1 MSAKPEIN
9 ADDMVNIEINGV
21 AMKAAKGSMIIHA
34 ADDAN
39 VYIPRFCYH
48 KKLPIAAN
56 CRMCL
61 VEVENVPKPLPACAT
76 PVNEGMKVFTNS
88 DYAKKAQQGVMEF
101 LLINHPLDCPI
112 CDQGGECELQ
122 DIAMG
127 YGRSVSRFAEK
138 KRIVKDKNIGP
149 LIATEMTRCIHCTRC
164 IRTIELVGGEKELG
178 GMGRGTKTL
187 IGTYIERSVNSEMS
201 GNVIDVCPVGAL
213 TAKPSRFAARAWEM
227 RSTAGIAGHDCIGSN
242 INTHIRNK
250 EIVRVVPAE
259 NEKINEVWIS
269 DRDRYAYEGL
279 NSDSRLTTPMIKVNG
294 EWQETDWNTALEE
307 VVEGLR
313 ANNANIAGLMSPNVT
328 TEEAFLM
335 QKLLRDMGATSIDHR
350 IGQQDFSDDGQ
361 ASLASSLGSSIEAL
375 ESIGAA
381 LLIGSNI
388 RHDQPIASHRLRK
401 AAANGAKVMLLNS
414 IDFDINFPIA
424 ELVITHPSALATDLA
439 AMVKVALEQSSS
451 DAPDGIN
458 ALINDVIVT
467 DSHKDIVA
475 NLNKAGS
482 SSVIIG
488 AHAMALPDLSV
499 IRQLAELLA
508 TLTNSQIGYLP
519 RGANSVGASLAGAV
533 PFAGVGGKEV
543 SAGSNA
549 VSMFETSASAYMLM
563 NVEPEHDCINPVQA
577 TCALKAAEF
586 VVCLSSFV
594 SDAMRDYADVL
605 LPTAPYSETSGTFV
619 NAAGTWQRFSAN
631 CAPLGETRPAWK
643 VLRVL
648 GNLLDLNGYEYLS
661 SEEVRA
667 EVERDAGQVK
677 LDNSQAWQCPSSLA
691 AISNGIVRIADL
703 PIYAVD
709 SVVRRAA
716 ALQQTIHAASETIA
730 MNQVTADKLSVSD
743 ATRVVVAQGDDEI
756 SGELN
761 IDARIADDCV
771 LVSSSTVLSSGLG
784 SPYQTITVT
793 KD

>member
-21 AMKAAKGSMIIHA
+21 PVKAAKGSMIIHA
-34 ADDAN
+34 TDDAN
-39 VYIPRFCYH
+39 IYVPRFCYH

-76 PVNEGMKVFTNS
+76 PVNEGMKIFTQS
-88 DYAKKAQQGVMEF
+88 AFAKQAQKGVMEF

-127 YGRSVSRFAEK
+127 YGRSVSRFTEK

-149 LIATEMTRCIHCTRC
+149 LISTEMTRCIHCTRC
-164 IRTIELVGGEKELG
+164 IRAIEVVGGDKELG
-178 GMGRGTKTL
+178 GMGRGTNTL

-227 RSTAGIAGHDCIGSN
+227 RATAGIAGHDCIGSN
-242 INTHIRNK
+242 INTHTRDK
-250 EIVRVVPAE
+250 EVVRVVPAE

-279 NSDSRLTTPMIKVNG
+279 NSESRLTAPMIKVNG

-313 ANNANIAGLMSPNVT
+313 ANKDNIAGLMSPSVT

-350 IGQQDFSDDGQ
+350 IGQQDFTTDGD
-361 ASLASSLGSSIEAL
+361 APLVSSLGSSIDAL
-375 ESIGAA
+375 ESLDAA

-401 AAANGAKVMLLNS
+401 AAANGANVMLLNS

-424 ELVITHPSALATDLA
+424 ETIITHPGSIASELAGIIKALLDVTHASAPEGLA
-439 AMVKVALEQSSS
+439 Q
-451 DAPDGIN
+451 
-458 ALINDVIVT
+458 LIASVDVT
-467 DSHKDIVA
+467 SSHKNIA
-475 NLNKAGS
+475 NNLNEAGS

-488 AHAMALPDLSV
+488 TQAMSLPDLSV
-499 IRQLAELLA
+499 VSALAAALA
-508 TLTNSQIGYLP
+508 NLTGSNFGYLP

-533 PFAGVGGKEV
+533 PFASVGGKEV
-543 SAGSNA
+543 TAGNNA
-549 VSMFETSASAYMLM
+549 SSMFDKTASAYMLM
-563 NVEPEHDCINPVQA
+563 NVEPELDCINPAQA
-577 TCALKAAEF
+577 SRALQAADF
-586 VVCLSSFV
+586 VVSLTPFV
-594 SDAMRDYADVL
+594 SDAMRGYADVL

-631 CAPLGETRPAWK
+631 CSPLGETRPAWK

-648 GNLLDLNGYEYLS
+648 GNLLDLNGYDYLS

-667 EVERDAGQVK
+667 EVERKAGQVN
-677 LDNSQAWQCPSSLA
+677 LDNKLTWQCPSSLKA
-691 AISNGIVRIADL
+691 TSGVVRITDL
-703 PIYAVD
+703 PIYGID
-709 SVVRRAA
+709 NVVRRAKS
-716 ALQQTIHAASETIA
+716 LQQTVHAASESIS
-730 MNQVTADKLSVSD
+730 MNQHTADKLNISGASQI
-743 ATRVVVAQGDDEI
+743 VVAQGDDEV
-756 SGELN
+756 SGELK
-761 IDARIADDCV
+761 IDAGVADDCV
-771 LVSSSTVLSSGLG
+771 LISTSTMSSSGLG
-784 SPYQTITVT
+784 KPYQTITVT

>member
-21 AMKAAKGSMIIHA
+21 PMQAAKGAMIIHA

-61 VEVENVPKPLPACAT
+61 VEVEGVPKPLPACAT
-76 PVNEGMKVFTNS
+76 PVNEGMKVLTSSPF
-88 DYAKKAQQGVMEF
+88 AKQAQQGVMEF

-138 KRIVKDKNIGP
+138 KRVVKDKNIGP
-149 LIATEMTRCIHCTRC
+149 LIETEMTRCIHCTRC
-164 IRTIELVGGEKELG
+164 IRTIELVGGDKELG
-178 GMGRGTKTL
+178 GMGRGTNTL

-242 INTHIRNK
+242 VNTHIRNK
-250 EIVRVVPAE
+250 EVVRVVPAE

-279 NSDSRLTTPMIKVNG
+279 NSESRLTSPMIKVG
-294 EWQETDWNTALEE
+294 SEWQKTDWNTALEE
-307 VVEGLR
+307 VAEGLR
-313 ANNANIAGLMSPNVT
+313 GNKTSIAGLMSPNVT

-350 IGQQDFSDDGQ
+350 IGQQDFSDDAGEPITQ
-361 ASLASSLGSSIEAL
+361 SLGSSIDAL
-375 ESIGAA
+375 ESVDAA
-381 LLIGSNI
+381 LLIGSNV

-401 AAANGAKVMLLNS
+401 AVANGAKVMLLNS
-414 IDFDINFPIA
+414 VDYDINYDIA
-424 ELVITHPSALATDLA
+424 EKIVTHPGVMASELATIIKAMLSLSDKTVPADL
-439 AMVKVALEQSSS
+439 SS
-451 DAPDGIN
+451 
-458 ALINDVIVT
+458 LIESVT
-467 DSHKDIVA
+467 VTEAHTAIA
-475 NLNKAGS
+475 NNLNEAAS

-488 AHAMALPDLSV
+488 TQAMGLPDLSTV
-499 IRQLAELLA
+499 RALAGLLAQLA
-508 TLTNSQIGYLP
+508 NSNFGYLP
-519 RGANSVGASLAGAV
+519 RGANSVGARLAGAL

-543 SAGSNA
+543 DVGKNA
-549 VSMFETSASAYMLM
+549 LTMFDNPASAYVLM
-563 NVEPEHDCINPVQA
+563 NIEPERDCINPAQA
-577 TCALKAAEF
+577 MRSLNAADF
-586 VVCLSSFV
+586 VVCMTPFE
-594 SDAMRDYADVL
+594 SDAMREYANVM
-605 LPTAPYSETSGTFV
+605 LPMAPYSETSGTFV
-619 NAAGTWQRFSAN
+619 NAANDWQRFSAN
-631 CAPLGETRPAWK
+631 CAPLGETRPGWK
-643 VLRVL
+643 ILRVL
-648 GNLLDLNGYEYLS
+648 GNLLELNGYEYLS

-667 EVERDAGQVK
+667 EVERDSTNMK
-677 LDNSQAWQCPSSLA
+677 KDNQLEWRCPSVLNGNNELVRLGD
-691 AISNGIVRIADL
+691 IS
-703 PIYAVD
+703 IYATD
-709 SVVRRAA
+709 NIVRRATS
-716 ALQQTIHAASETIA
+716 LQQTIHAVTETISMNSATATKLNVADA
-730 MNQVTADKLSVSD
+730 M
-743 ATRVVVAQGDDEI
+743 RVVLGQGEDEV
-756 SGELN
+756 SGELTL
-761 IDARIADDCV
+761 DERIPDNCV
-771 LVSSSTVLSSGLG
+771 MVSSATDLSSSLG
-784 SPYQTITVT
+784 MPYQAVTVT

>member
-149 LIATEMTRCIHCTRC
+149 LISTEMTRCIHCTRC
-164 IRTIELVGGEKELG
+164 IRTIELVGGDKELG
-178 GMGRGTKTL
+178 GMGRGTNTL

-242 INTHIRNK
+242 INTHIRDK
-250 EIVRVVPAE
+250 EVVRVVPAE

-279 NSDSRLTTPMIKVNG
+279 NSDSRLTAPMIKVNG

-313 ANNANIAGLMSPNVT
+313 ANKDNIAGLMSANVT

-335 QKLLRDMGATSIDHR
+335 QKLLRDMGATAIDHR
-350 IGQQDFSDDGQ
+350 IGQQDFSDDDEAPLAATLGMSVE
-361 ASLASSLGSSIEAL
+361 SLETV
-375 ESIGAA
+375 GAA
-381 LLIGSNI
+381 LLIGSNV
-388 RHDQPIASHRLRK
+388 RLDQPIASHRLRK
-401 AAANGAKVMLLNS
+401 AANNGAKIMLLNS
-414 IDFDINFPIA
+414 IDVDINYPIA
-424 ELVITHPSALATDLA
+424 EIIITHPSAIATDLA
-439 AMVKVALEQSSS
+439 AMVKVALEQNSSES
-451 DAPDGIN
+451 PDGIA

-467 DSHKDIVA
+467 DTHREMTQ
-475 NLNKAGS
+475 NLASNDS
-482 SSVIIG
+482 SSIIIG
-488 AHAMALPDLSV
+488 AEAMALPDLSV
-499 IRQLAELLA
+499 IRRLASLLA
-508 TLTNSQIGYLP
+508 TLTDSQLGYLP
-519 RGANSVGASLAGAV
+519 RGANSVGISLAGGL
-533 PFAGVGGKEV
+533 PYAGVGGKDITT
-543 SAGSNA
+543 GRNA
-549 VSMFETSASAYMLM
+549 IEMFDSPASAYMLM
-563 NVEPEHDCINPVQA
+563 GVEPERDCINPAQA
-577 TCALKAAEF
+577 TAALKAADF
-586 VVCLSSFV
+586 VVSLTPFV
-594 SDAMRDYADVL
+594 SGMMRDYADVL

-631 CAPLGETRPAWK
+631 CSPLGETRPAWK

-648 GNLLDLNGYEYLS
+648 GNLFEFNGYEYLS

-667 EVERDAGQVK
+667 EVERDSRDVK
-677 LDNSQAWQCPSSLA
+677 LDNSQAWQCPSNLGGES
-691 AISNGIVRIADL
+691 SIVRIADF
-703 PIYAVD
+703 PIYSVD
-709 SVVRRAA
+709 NVVRRAD
-716 ALQQTIHAASETIA
+716 ALQKTVHAAKETIS
-730 MNQVTADKLSVSD
+730 MNQATAEKLNVAGAS
-743 ATRVVVAQGDDEI
+743 RVVVAQGDDEI
-756 SGELN
+756 SGELTMN
-761 IDARIADDCV
+761 ERLTDDCV
-771 LVSSSTVLSSGLG
+771 LISAATILSSGLAL
-784 SPYQTITVT
+784 PFQTITVT

>member
-9 ADDMVNIEINGV
+9 ADDMVTIEINGV
-21 AMKAAKGSMIIHA
+21 PMQAAKGSMIIHA

-61 VEVENVPKPLPACAT
+61 IEVEGVPKPLPACAT
-76 PVNEGMKVFTNS
+76 PVNEGMKVFTKS
-88 DYAKKAQQGVMEF
+88 DFAKQAQKGVMEF

-138 KRIVKDKNIGP
+138 KRVVKDKNIGP
-149 LIATEMTRCIHCTRC
+149 LIETEMTRCIHCTRC
-164 IRTIELVGGEKELG
+164 IRTIELVGGDKELG
-178 GMGRGTKTL
+178 GMGRGTNTL
-187 IGTYIERSVNSEMS
+187 IGTYIERSVDSEMS

-250 EIVRVVPAE
+250 EIVRVVPNE

-279 NSDSRLTTPMIKVNG
+279 NSQSRLTAPMIKVG
-294 EWQETDWNTALEE
+294 DEWQETDWNTALEE

-313 ANNANIAGLMSPNVT
+313 GNKDSIAGLMSPNVT

-335 QKLLRDMGATSIDHR
+335 QKLLRDMGATSIDYR
-350 IGQQDFSDDGQ
+350 IGQQDFSDDGGMPN
-361 ASLASSLGSSIEAL
+361 AETLGSSIDAL
-375 ESIGAA
+375 ESVDAA

-401 AAANGAKVMLLNS
+401 AVTNGAKVMLLNT
-414 IDFDINFPIA
+414 IDYDINYPIA
-424 ELVITHPSALATDLA
+424 ETIVAHSGAIATELAGTVKAMLELTGQAAPAGLA
-439 AMVKVALEQSSS
+439 
-451 DAPDGIN
+451 G
-458 ALINDVIVT
+458 LIESVNT
-467 DSHKDIVA
+467 TESHKAIA
-475 NLNKAGS
+475 SNLNAAS
-482 SSVIIG
+482 NSSVIIG
-488 AHAMALPDLSV
+488 TQAMALPDLAT
-499 IRQLAELLA
+499 IRALAGLLA
-508 TLTNSQIGYLP
+508 KLADANFGYLP
-519 RGANSVGASLAGAV
+519 RGANSVGARLAGAL

-543 SAGSNA
+543 TTGKNA
-549 VSMFETSASAYMLM
+549 ATMFDTPASAYMLM

-577 TCALKAAEF
+577 MGAISAADF
-586 VVCLSSFV
+586 VVCLTPFM
-594 SDAMRDYADVL
+594 SDAMSEYANVM
-605 LPTAPYSETSGTFV
+605 LPMAPYSETSGTFV

-631 CAPLGETRPAWK
+631 CAPLGDTRPAWK
-643 VLRVL
+643 ILRVL

-667 EVERDAGQVK
+667 EVERDSANMST
-677 LDNSQAWQCPSSLA
+677 DNQMDWDYPTALSNSDELVR
-691 AISNGIVRIADL
+691 ISNL
-703 PIYAVD
+703 SIYETD
-709 SVVRRAA
+709 NVVRRAS
-716 ALQQTIHAASETIA
+716 ALQQTTHVATDTININSATANKLNVADAA
-730 MNQVTADKLSVSD
+730 
-743 ATRVVVAQGDDEI
+743 RVVLGQGDDEV
-756 SGELN
+756 SGELKL
-761 IDARIADDCV
+761 DERIPDNCV
-771 LVSSSTVLSSGLG
+771 MVSAATMLSSGLG
-784 SPYQTITVT
+784 APCQAVTVT

>member
-21 AMKAAKGSMIIHA
+21 PMQAAKGSMIIHA

-61 VEVENVPKPLPACAT
+61 VEVEGVPKPLPACAT
-76 PVNEGMKVFTNS
+76 PVMDGMKVLTSSAF
-88 DYAKKAQQGVMEF
+88 AKQAQQGVMEF

-138 KRIVKDKNIGP
+138 KRVVKDKNIGP
-149 LIATEMTRCIHCTRC
+149 LIETEMTRCIHCTRC
-164 IRTIELVGGEKELG
+164 IRTIELVGGDKELG
-178 GMGRGTKTL
+178 GMGRGTNTL
-187 IGTYIERSVNSEMS
+187 IGTYIERSVDSEMS

-242 INTHIRNK
+242 INTHIRDK
-250 EIVRVVPAE
+250 EIVRVVPNE

-279 NSDSRLTTPMIKVNG
+279 NSKSRLAAPMIKVGG
-294 EWQETDWNTALEE
+294 EWQQTDWNTALEE

-313 ANNANIAGLMSPNVT
+313 GNKANIAGLMSPNVT

-335 QKLLRDMGATSIDHR
+335 QKLLRDMGATSIDYR
-350 IGQQDFSDDGQ
+350 IGQQDFSDDNGMPI
-361 ASLASSLGSSIEAL
+361 AEGLGSSIEAL
-375 ESIGAA
+375 ESVDAA

-401 AAANGAKVMLLNS
+401 AVTNGAKVMLLNS
-414 IDFDINFPIA
+414 IDYDINYPIA
-424 ELVITHPSALATDLA
+424 ETIVAHPDALTSELAAIVKAMLVITQQSAPAGLD
-439 AMVKVALEQSSS
+439 
-451 DAPDGIN
+451 
-458 ALINDVIVT
+458 ALISSVN
-467 DSHKDIVA
+467 VA
-475 NLNKAGS
+475 ETHTAIANNLNDAAN

-488 AHAMALPDLSV
+488 TQAMAMADLST
-499 IRQLAELLA
+499 IRALAGLLA
-508 TLTNSQIGYLP
+508 KLANATFGYLP
-519 RGANSVGASLAGAV
+519 RGANSVGARLAGAL

-543 SAGSNA
+543 TTGKNA
-549 VSMFETSASAYMLM
+549 MTMFDSPASTYMLM
-563 NVEPEHDCINPVQA
+563 NVEPERDCINPAQA
-577 TCALKAAEF
+577 MRALNAADF
-586 VVCLSSFV
+586 VVCLTPFA
-594 SDAMRDYADVL
+594 SDAMREYASVM
-605 LPTAPYSETSGTFV
+605 LPMAPYSETSGTFV

-643 VLRVL
+643 ILRVL

-667 EVERDAGQVK
+667 EVERDSASMSK
-677 LDNSQAWQCPSSLA
+677 DNQLNWQCPGKL
-691 AISNGIVRIADL
+691 SNSDALVRISDL
-703 PIYAVD
+703 TIYATD
-709 SVVRRAA
+709 NVVRRAS
-716 ALQQTIHAASETIA
+716 ALQKTVHAATETVAI
-730 MNQVTADKLSVSD
+730 NTATANKLNVAD
-743 ATRVVVAQGDDEI
+743 AIRVVVGQGDDEV
-756 SGELN
+756 SGELKLDERLPDN
-761 IDARIADDCV
+761 CV
-771 LVSSSTVLSSGLG
+771 MVNSATDLNSGLG
-784 SPYQTITVT
+784 APYQTVTVT

>member
-21 AMKAAKGSMIIHA
+21 AMQAAKGSMIIHA

-39 VYIPRFCYH
+39 IYIPRFCYH

-76 PVNEGMKVFTNS
+76 PVNEGMKVFTS
-88 DYAKKAQQGVMEF
+88 SEFAKSAQKAVMEF

-127 YGRSVSRFAEK
+127 YGRSVSRFTEK

-164 IRTIELVGGEKELG
+164 IRAIELVGGDKELG

-242 INTHIRNK
+242 INTHMRDK

-279 NSDSRLTTPMIKVNG
+279 NSESRLTAPMIKVNG
-294 EWQETDWNTALEE
+294 EWQATDWNTALEE

-313 ANNANIAGLMSPNVT
+313 ANKDSIAGLMSPNVT

-335 QKLLRDMGATSIDHR
+335 QKLLRDLGATAIDHR
-350 IGQQDFSDDGQ
+350 VDQQDFTDDGT
-361 ASLASSLGSSIEAL
+361 APLAASLGSSIEAL
-375 ESIGAA
+375 ESLGAA

-401 AAANGAKVMLLNS
+401 AATNGAKIMLLNS
-414 IDFDINFPIA
+414 IDFDINYAVA
-424 ELVITHPSALATDLA
+424 EKIITHPGAFASDLSA
-439 AMVKVALEQSSS
+439 MIKVALEQSQSQPPEGV
-451 DAPDGIN
+451 A
-458 ALINDVIVT
+458 ALINEAIVT
-467 DSHKDIVA
+467 DTHRDIVS
-475 NLNKAGS
+475 NLNSIENS
-482 SSVIIG
+482 SIIIG
-488 AHAMALPDLSV
+488 AQAMSLPDLSV
-499 IRQLAELLA
+499 VRGLAGLLA
-508 TLTNSQIGYLP
+508 TLTNSQLGYLP
-519 RGANSVGASLAGAV
+519 RGANSVGASLAGAL
-533 PFAGVGGKEV
+533 PYAGVGGKDITT
-543 SAGSNA
+543 GCNA
-549 VSMFETSASAYMLM
+549 VKMFETPASAYMLM
-563 NVEPEHDCINPVQA
+563 NVEPEYDCINPAQA
-577 TCALKAAEF
+577 TRALSAADF
-586 VVCLSSFV
+586 VVCLTPFS

-631 CAPLGETRPAWK
+631 CSPLAETRPAWK

-648 GNLLDLNGYEYLS
+648 GNLFDLNGYEYLS

-677 LDNSQAWQCPSSLA
+677 LDNSQTWRPVSP
-691 AISNGIVRIADL
+691 NGTQGLVRITDL
-703 PIYAVD
+703 PIYGVD
-709 SVVRRAA
+709 NVVRRAT
-716 ALQQTIHAASETIA
+716 ALQQTIHAASEAISL
-730 MNQVTADKLSVSD
+730 NQATADKLGLAD
-743 ATRVVVAQGDDEI
+743 AIQVVVAQDDDEI
-756 SGELN
+756 SGELR
-761 IDARIADDCV
+761 IDNRLADDCV

-784 SPYQTITVT
+784 TPYQTITVT

>member
-1 MSAKPEIN
+1 MSAKPEIS

-21 AMKAAKGSMIIHA
+21 AMKAAPGSMIIHA

-39 VYIPRFCYH
+39 IYIPRFCYH

-61 VEVENVPKPLPACAT
+61 IEVEGVPKPLPACAT
-76 PVNEGMKVFTNS
+76 PVSEGMKVLTSS
-88 DYAKKAQQGVMEF
+88 DFAKQAQKGVMEF

-164 IRTIELVGGEKELG
+164 IRTIEEVGGDKELG
-178 GMGRGTKTL
+178 GMGRGTRTL

-227 RSTAGIAGHDCIGSN
+227 RSTTGIAGHDCIGSN
-242 INTHIRNK
+242 INTHIRDK
-250 EIVRVVPAE
+250 EIVRVAPAE
-259 NEKINEVWIS
+259 NEKVNEVWIS

-279 NSDSRLTTPMIKVNG
+279 NSDSRLTAPMIKVNG

-313 ANNANIAGLMSPNVT
+313 ANKANIAGLMSPNVT

-350 IGQQDFSDDGQ
+350 IGQQDFSADGK
-361 ASLASSLGSSIEAL
+361 APLAPSLGSSIEAL
-375 ESIGAA
+375 ESVDAA

-401 AAANGAKVMLLNS
+401 AAANGANVMLLNN

-424 ELVITHPSALATDLA
+424 QTIIAHSSAIATELA
-439 AMVKVALEQSSS
+439 AIIKAALDLTQAS
-451 DAPDGIN
+451 APEGL
-458 ALINDVIVT
+458 ASLIASVNVT
-467 DSHKDIVA
+467 ESHKAIA
-475 NLNKAGS
+475 NNLNEAGS
-482 SSVIIG
+482 SSILVG
-488 AHAMALPDLSV
+488 TQAMALADFSV
-499 IRQLAELLA
+499 VSALAAALAEMTGA
-508 TLTNSQIGYLP
+508 TLGYLP
-519 RGANSVGASLAGAV
+519 RGANSVGASLAGAL
-533 PFAGVGGKEV
+533 PYAGMGGKEV
-543 SAGSNA
+543 SAGNNA
-549 VSMFETSASAYMLM
+549 SSMFDTAASAYMLM
-563 NVEPEHDCINPVQA
+563 NLEPELDCINPVQA
-577 TCALKAAEF
+577 MRALNAADF
-586 VVCLSSFV
+586 VVSLTPFV

-667 EVERDAGQVK
+667 EVERDAGQIK
-677 LDNSQAWQCPSSLA
+677 LDNKQEWQCPSSLGSA
-691 AISNGIVRIADL
+691 NAVVRIADL
-703 PIYAVD
+703 PIYGVD
-709 SVVRRAA
+709 NVVRRAE
-716 ALQQTIHAASETIA
+716 ALQQTVHAASESIA
-730 MNQVTADKLSVSD
+730 MSQATADKLNVAGASQ
-743 ATRVVVAQGDDEI
+743 VVVAQGDDEV
-756 SGELN
+756 SGELV
-761 IDARIADDCV
+761 IDARVADDCV
-771 LVSSSTVLSSGLG
+771 LISSSTVLSSGLG
-784 SPYQTITVT
+784 LPDQTITVT

>member
-1 MSAKPEIN
+1 MSAKPEIS

-21 AMKAAKGSMIIHA
+21 AMKAAPGSMIIHA

-39 VYIPRFCYH
+39 IYIPRFCYH

-61 VEVENVPKPLPACAT
+61 IEVEGVPKPLPACAT
-76 PVNEGMKVFTNS
+76 PVSEGMKVLTSS
-88 DYAKKAQQGVMEF
+88 DFAKQAQKGVMEF

-164 IRTIELVGGEKELG
+164 IRTIEEVGGDKELG
-178 GMGRGTKTL
+178 GMGRGTRTL

-227 RSTAGIAGHDCIGSN
+227 RSTTGIAGHDCIGSN
-242 INTHIRNK
+242 INTHIRDK

-279 NSDSRLTTPMIKVNG
+279 NSDSRLSAPMIKVNG

-313 ANNANIAGLMSPNVT
+313 ANKANIAGLMSPNVT

-350 IGQQDFSDDGQ
+350 IGQQDFSADGK
-361 ASLASSLGSSIEAL
+361 APLAPSLGSSIEAL
-375 ESIGAA
+375 ESVGAA

-401 AAANGAKVMLLNS
+401 AAANGANVMLLNS

-424 ELVITHPSALATDLA
+424 QTIIAHSSAIATELA
-439 AMVKVALEQSSS
+439 AIIKAAIDLTQAS
-451 DAPDGIN
+451 APEGL
-458 ALINDVIVT
+458 ASLIASVNVT
-467 DSHKDIVA
+467 ESHKAIA
-475 NLNKAGS
+475 NNLNEAGS
-482 SSVIIG
+482 SSILVG
-488 AHAMALPDLSV
+488 TQAMALADFSV
-499 IRQLAELLA
+499 VSTLAAALAEMTGA
-508 TLTNSQIGYLP
+508 TLGYLP
-519 RGANSVGASLAGAV
+519 RGANSVGASLAGAL
-533 PFAGVGGKEV
+533 PYAGIGGKEV
-543 SAGSNA
+543 SVGNNA
-549 VSMFETSASAYMLM
+549 SSMFDTAASAYMLM
-563 NVEPEHDCINPVQA
+563 NLEPELDCINPVQA
-577 TCALKAAEF
+577 MRALNAADF
-586 VVCLSSFV
+586 VVSLTPFV

-631 CAPLGETRPAWK
+631 CAPLGETRPGWK

-667 EVERDAGQVK
+667 EVERDAGQIK
-677 LDNSQAWQCPSSLA
+677 LDNKQVWQCPSSLGSA
-691 AISNGIVRIADL
+691 NAVVRIADL
-703 PIYAVD
+703 PIYGVD
-709 SVVRRAA
+709 NVVRRAE
-716 ALQQTIHAASETIA
+716 ALQQTVHAASESIA
-730 MNQVTADKLSVSD
+730 MSQATADKLNIAGASQ
-743 ATRVVVAQGDDEI
+743 VVVAQGDDEV
-756 SGELN
+756 SGELV

-771 LVSSSTVLSSGLG
+771 LISSSTVLSCGLG
-784 SPYQTITVT
+784 LPDQTITVT

>member
-9 ADDMVNIEINGV
+9 ADDMVTIEINGV
-21 AMKAAKGSMIIHA
+21 PMQAAKGSMIIHA

-61 VEVENVPKPLPACAT
+61 IEVEGVPKPLPACAT
-76 PVNEGMKVFTNS
+76 PVNEGMKVFTKS
-88 DYAKKAQQGVMEF
+88 DFAKQAQKGVMEF

-127 YGRSVSRFAEK
+127 YGRSVSRFTEK
-138 KRIVKDKNIGP
+138 KRVVKDKNIGP
-149 LIATEMTRCIHCTRC
+149 LIETEMTRCIHCTRC
-164 IRTIELVGGEKELG
+164 IRTIELVGGDKELG
-178 GMGRGTKTL
+178 GMGRGTNTL
-187 IGTYIERSVNSEMS
+187 IGTYIERSVDSEMS

-213 TAKPSRFAARAWEM
+213 TTKPSRFAARAWEM

-250 EIVRVVPAE
+250 EIVRVVPNE

-279 NSDSRLTTPMIKVNG
+279 NSQSRLTTPMIKVG
-294 EWQETDWNTALEE
+294 DEWQETDWNTALEE

-313 ANNANIAGLMSPNVT
+313 GNKDSIAGLMSPNVT

-350 IGQQDFSDDGQ
+350 IGQQDFSDDGGMPN
-361 ASLASSLGSSIEAL
+361 AETLGLSIDAL
-375 ESIGAA
+375 ESVDAA

-401 AAANGAKVMLLNS
+401 AVTNGAKVMLLNT
-414 IDFDINFPIA
+414 IDYDINYPITETIVVHSGAIATELAGIVKAMLELTGQAAPAGLA
-424 ELVITHPSALATDLA
+424 ELIGSVS
-439 AMVKVALEQSSS
+439 
-451 DAPDGIN
+451 
-458 ALINDVIVT
+458 VT
-467 DSHKDIVA
+467 ESHKAIA
-475 NLNKAGS
+475 NNLNAAS
-482 SSVIIG
+482 NSSVIIG
-488 AHAMALPDLSV
+488 TQAMALPDLSAL
-499 IRQLAELLA
+499 RALAGLLA
-508 TLTNSQIGYLP
+508 KLADANFGYLP
-519 RGANSVGASLAGAV
+519 RGANSVGARLAGAL

-543 SAGSNA
+543 TVGKNA
-549 VSMFETSASAYMLM
+549 ATMFDEPASAYMLM

-577 TCALKAAEF
+577 MGAINAADF
-586 VVCLSSFV
+586 VVCLTPFI
-594 SDAMRDYADVL
+594 SDEMCEYANVM
-605 LPTAPYSETSGTFV
+605 LPMAPYSETSGTFV
-619 NAAGTWQRFSAN
+619 NAAGTWQRFSAS
-631 CAPLGETRPAWK
+631 CAPLGDTRPGWK
-643 VLRVL
+643 ILRVL

-667 EVERDAGQVK
+667 EVERDSANMST
-677 LDNSQAWQCPSSLA
+677 DNQMDWVYPTALSKSDELVRM
-691 AISNGIVRIADL
+691 SNL
-703 PIYAVD
+703 SIYETD
-709 SVVRRAA
+709 NVVRRAS
-716 ALQQTIHAASETIA
+716 ALQQTTHVATDTININSATANKLNIADAA
-730 MNQVTADKLSVSD
+730 
-743 ATRVVVAQGDDEI
+743 RVVLGQGDDEV
-756 SGELN
+756 SGELKL
-761 IDARIADDCV
+761 DERIPDNCV
-771 LVSSSTVLSSGLG
+771 MVSAATMLSSGLG
-784 SPYQTITVT
+784 APYQAVTVT

>member
-1 MSAKPEIN
+1 MSAKPEIS

-21 AMKAAKGSMIIHA
+21 AMKAAPGSMIIHA

-39 VYIPRFCYH
+39 IYIPRFCYH

-61 VEVENVPKPLPACAT
+61 IEVEGVPKPLPACAT
-76 PVNEGMKVFTNS
+76 PVSEGMKVLTSSEF
-88 DYAKKAQQGVMEF
+88 AKQAQKGVMEF

-164 IRTIELVGGEKELG
+164 IRTIEEVGGDKELG
-178 GMGRGTKTL
+178 GMGRGTRTL

-213 TAKPSRFAARAWEM
+213 TAKPSRFSARAWEM

-242 INTHIRNK
+242 INTHISDK
-250 EIVRVVPAE
+250 KIVRVVPAE

-279 NSDSRLTTPMIKVNG
+279 NSDSRLSAPMIKVNG

-313 ANNANIAGLMSPNVT
+313 ANKANIAGLMSPNVT

-350 IGQQDFSDDGQ
+350 IGQQDFSADGV
-361 ASLASSLGSSIEAL
+361 APLAPSLGSSIEAL
-375 ESIGAA
+375 ESVDAA

-401 AAANGAKVMLLNS
+401 AAANGANVMLLNS

-424 ELVITHPSALATDLA
+424 KTIIAHSSAIATELA
-439 AMVKVALEQSSS
+439 AIIKAAIDLTQAS
-451 DAPDGIN
+451 APEGL
-458 ALINDVIVT
+458 ASLIASVNVT
-467 DSHKDIVA
+467 ESHKAIA
-475 NLNKAGS
+475 NNLNEAGS
-482 SSVIIG
+482 SSILVG
-488 AHAMALPDLSV
+488 TQAMALADFSV
-499 IRQLAELLA
+499 VSALAAALAEMTGA
-508 TLTNSQIGYLP
+508 TLGYLP
-519 RGANSVGASLAGAV
+519 RGANSVGASLAGAL
-533 PFAGVGGKEV
+533 PYAGMGGKEV
-543 SAGSNA
+543 SAGNNA
-549 VSMFETSASAYMLM
+549 SSMFDTAASAYMLM
-563 NVEPEHDCINPVQA
+563 NVEPELDCINPAQA
-577 TCALKAAEF
+577 TRALNAADF
-586 VVCLSSFV
+586 VVSLTPFV

-631 CAPLGETRPAWK
+631 CAPLGETRPGWK

-667 EVERDAGQVK
+667 EVERDAGQIK
-677 LDNSQAWQCPSSLA
+677 LDNKQAWQCPSSLGTA
-691 AISNGIVRIADL
+691 NAVVRIADL
-703 PIYAVD
+703 PIYGVD
-709 SVVRRAA
+709 NVVRRAE
-716 ALQQTIHAASETIA
+716 ALQQTVHAASESIA
-730 MNQVTADKLSVSD
+730 MSQATADKLSIAGASQ
-743 ATRVVVAQGDDEI
+743 VVVAQGGDEV
-756 SGELN
+756 SGELV
-761 IDARIADDCV
+761 IDARVADDCV
-771 LVSSSTVLSSGLG
+771 LISSSTVLSSGLG
-784 SPYQTITVT
+784 LPDQTITVT

>member
-21 AMKAAKGSMIIHA
+21 PMQAAKGSMIIHA

-39 VYIPRFCYH
+39 IYIPRFCYH

-61 VEVENVPKPLPACAT
+61 VEVEGVPKPLPACAT
-76 PVNEGMKVFTNS
+76 PVMDGMKVLTSS
-88 DYAKKAQQGVMEF
+88 DFAKKAQQGVMEF

-164 IRTIELVGGEKELG
+164 IRTIELVGGDKELG

-227 RSTAGIAGHDCIGSN
+227 RSTAGVAGHDCIGSN

-250 EIVRVVPAE
+250 EVVRVVPAE

-279 NSDSRLTTPMIKVNG
+279 NSDSRLTAPMIKVNG
-294 EWQETDWNTALEE
+294 EWVETDWNTALEE
-307 VVEGLR
+307 VVEGMR
-313 ANNANIAGLMSPNVT
+313 ANKDNLAGLMSPNVT

-335 QKLLRDMGATSIDHR
+335 QKLLRDMGATSVDHR

-361 ASLASSLGSSIEAL
+361 APLASSLGSSVEAL
-375 ESIGAA
+375 ESLDAA

-401 AAANGAKVMLLNS
+401 AADNGAKVMLLNS

-424 ELVITHPSALATDLA
+424 EFIITHPDAFAADLA
-439 AMVKVALEQSSS
+439 AMVKVALEQNSS
-451 DAPDGIN
+451 ATPDGLG

-467 DSHKDIVA
+467 DVHRDIVA
-475 NLNKAGS
+475 NLTSANN

-488 AHAMALPDLSV
+488 AQAMALADLSV
-499 IRQLAELLA
+499 IRSLAGLLA
-508 TLTNSQIGYLP
+508 TLTNAQFGYLS
-519 RGANSVGASLAGAV
+519 RGANSIGASLAGAV
-533 PFAGVGGKEV
+533 PYAGVGGKAV
-543 SAGSNA
+543 SAGRNA
-549 VSMFETSASAYMLM
+549 KEMFDSPAAAYMLM
-563 NVEPEHDCINPVQA
+563 NVEPEHDCIDPVQA
-577 TCALKAAEF
+577 TSALKAADF
-586 VVCLSSFV
+586 VVCLTPFA
-594 SDAMRDYADVL
+594 SDVMRDYADVL

-648 GNLLDLNGYEYLS
+648 GNLLDLNGYDYLS

-667 EVERDAGQVK
+667 EVARDTGQLK
-677 LDNSQAWQCPSSLA
+677 LDNTQDWQCPASLGGA
-691 AISNGIVRIADL
+691 SGIVRITDL

-709 SVVRRAA
+709 NVVRRAD
-716 ALQQTIHAASETIA
+716 ALQQTVHAVSETIA
-730 MNQVTADKLSVSD
+730 MNQATADKLGVSG
-743 ATRVVVAQGDDEI
+743 AIRVVVAQHDDEI
-756 SGELN
+756 SGELC

-771 LVSSSTVLSSGLG
+771 LVSSGTVLSSGLG
-784 SPYQTITVT
+784 VPYQTITVT